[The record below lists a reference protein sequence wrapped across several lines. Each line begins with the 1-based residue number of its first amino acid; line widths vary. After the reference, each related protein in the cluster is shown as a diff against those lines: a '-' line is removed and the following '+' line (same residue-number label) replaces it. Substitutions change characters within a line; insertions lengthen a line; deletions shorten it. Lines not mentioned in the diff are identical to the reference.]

1 MFRKGKKL
9 FPKASYSGVNIVYTL
24 CILAKRLWFFV
35 WFLHISTASEFFVYI
50 TFYMYLVILSIL
62 CFECP
67 KVVKEM
73 KSSIGSNKGHPCK
86 SISALLDF
94 PLELENS

>member
-1 MFRKGKKL
+1 
-9 FPKASYSGVNIVYTL
+9 
-24 CILAKRLWFFV
+24 
-35 WFLHISTASEFFVYI
+35 
-50 TFYMYLVILSIL
+50 MYLVILSIL